1 MKVKWHGLESTL
13 RDMPGGGPQGCLLGQ
28 LSYNSQSNDSGACVS
43 DDDRFKFV
51 DDMSLLEILNLIM
64 IGLLQYDFH
73 SHVASDVALDAKFL
87 PSFSCNS
94 QVYLN
99 EVSDWTEKKKM
110 KLNEEKTEFM
120 IFNFTKDFQFTSRF
134 YLNDKPLKQVESKK
148 LLGTII
154 SSDLTWRENTNF
166 LVQKSYKRLEILRK
180 LYEFNVPI
188 TDLVHIYTLYVR
200 SILEFNCCV
209 WHFSITVEESEEIE
223 RVQKIALKLIL
234 RNKYLSY
241 KHALQMTDLETLEER
256 RLMLCQRFAVKTSKN
271 AKTNSIFP
279 LDTTKH
285 SNKYKVTFARTDRL
299 LYSAVPQM
307 QRILN
312 TI

>member
-1 MKVKWHGLESTL
+1 
-13 RDMPGGGPQGCLLGQ
+13 
-28 LSYNSQSNDSGACVS
+28 
-43 DDDRFKFV
+43 
-51 DDMSLLEILNLIM
+51 
-64 IGLLQYDFH
+64 
-73 SHVASDVALDAKFL
+73 
-87 PSFSCNS
+87 
-94 QVYLN
+94 
-99 EVSDWTEKKKM
+99 
-110 KLNEEKTEFM
+110 M